1 MNTEILKSKLEIQI
15 GFRIDSIASCR
26 RLEQLLYDKGFFVS
40 YTTLSRMFGLASISS
55 KARSSTFDVLTNF
68 LGFDNYHQFDLAFSE
83 KENVNREKV
92 ASGLELEALLIRN
105 EPIKAIDYLISLK
118 KTFPSV
124 FLYNSQIVCKYLFG
138 HVNSSKKNIDYLL
151 SFEDSSL
158 EILQFFV
165 YEDDPFGHYG
175 AALKRLYNQK
185 NESSELLLFDQLFHA
200 RKDVLKGSKKKFHY
214 KPSSLSNFHLSSRA
228 LEINLLANQI
238 KRNGIIQQSE
248 EILFLL
254 SNEKNLEVAFAY
266 VGRWCRGLI
275 YTEKYLLLTH
285 HSAWK
290 EQCIALIQTKEI
302 NKEFQAIIYT
312 FLTLTYGYIPSLDF
326 MFQNNWENAKIES
339 QLLLSLAFKNK
350 TAFETYKKSLGY
362 L

>member
-1 MNTEILKSKLEIQI
+1 MNTELLKSKLEIQI

-185 NESSELLLFDQLFHA
+185 NESSELLLFGQLFHA

-228 LEINLLANQI
+228 LEINLLTNQI

>member
-1 MNTEILKSKLEIQI
+1 MNTELLKSKLEIQI

-55 KARSSTFDVLTNF
+55 KARSSTFDVLTNS
-68 LGFDNYHQFDLAFSE
+68 LGFENYNQFDLAFSE
-83 KENVNREKV
+83 QENVNREKV

-118 KTFPSV
+118 ERFPSV
-124 FLYNSQIVCKYLFG
+124 FLYNTQIVCKYLFG

-175 AALKRLYNQK
+175 EAIKRLYNQK
-185 NESSELLLFDQLFHA
+185 NASNELLLFSQLFHA
-200 RKDVLKGSKKKFHY
+200 RKDVLKGSKKKFNY
-214 KPSSLSNFHLSSRA
+214 KSSSLSNFHLSSRA
-228 LEINLLANQI
+228 IEINLLTNQI
-238 KRNGIIQQSE
+238 KRNGIIQQTE
-248 EILFLL
+248 ELLFLL
-254 SNEKNLEVAFAY
+254 SDEKNLEVAFAY

-275 YTEKYLLLTH
+275 YTDKYLLLTH

-290 EQCIALIQTKEI
+290 EQCIALIQTKVI

>member
-1 MNTEILKSKLEIQI
+1 
-15 GFRIDSIASCR
+15 
-26 RLEQLLYDKGFFVS
+26 
-40 YTTLSRMFGLASISS
+40 MFGLASISS
-55 KARSSTFDVLTNF
+55 KARSSTFDILTNF
-68 LGFDNYHQFDLAFSE
+68 LGFENYNQFNIAFSDH
-83 KENVNREKV
+83 ENLNREKV

-118 KTFPSV
+118 ETFPSV
-124 FLYNSQIVCKYLFG
+124 FLFNTQIVCKYLFG
-138 HVNSSKKNIDYLL
+138 HPNSSQKNIDHLL

-158 EILQFFV
+158 QILQFFV

-185 NESSELLLFDQLFHA
+185 NASNELLLFGQLFHA
-200 RKDVLKGSKKKFHY
+200 RKEVLKGNKKKFHFET
-214 KPSSLSNFHLSSRA
+214 SSRSNFHLSSRA
-228 LEINLLANQI
+228 IEIELLANQF
-238 KRNGIIQQSE
+238 KRSGIIQQTE
-248 EILFLL
+248 ELLFLL
-254 SNEKNLEVAFAY
+254 SNETNLEVAFAY

-275 YTEKYLLLTH
+275 YTEKYALLQH
-285 HSAWK
+285 HTAWK
-290 EQCIALIQTKEI
+290 EKCIALIQTKVI
-302 NKEFQAIIYT
+302 NREFQVIIYT
-312 FLTLTYGYIPSLDF
+312 FLTLTYGYIASLDF